1 MTNAIAGVGT
11 VFQRYNGAIWQ
22 DIAEIVSIE
31 GPDMDK
37 EAIEV
42 TSLDTEGEYDE
53 FITGF
58 MEGGRL
64 IMNMNFTRNG
74 FELMKSDFD
83 IDVSRHYRIVMPD
96 EDETVLEF
104 SGLVIEMPLTMEAD
118 NQLIAD
124 VTIQI
129 TESVTISATVP
140 DESVDISSAEIDADL
155 EAYIDAISGTELS
168 DVWISRLNTFITTIK
183 SGLGITN
190 LSDAF
195 DVMYVLAGETEES
208 SLLNLAKRAHD
219 AQVYGTVPF
228 TQYEGFTGGAT
239 TSDRLITNYVPSTD
253 TVKFTLNDGAWGL
266 YSRTDVAIKSGTA
279 VGSAPYGGVFFMS
292 DTTSTIS
299 RAGVN
304 SGRDNSD
311 YNVTTN
317 LANKLGMFILNRVL
331 STEYKIY
338 QNKSVKATS
347 AKAADALCSY
357 GISML
362 AYKETTTYKSVSTG
376 SQFSFFFISRGL
388 SETEIGVISD
398 AFEVLMDS
406 NGKGVVPSA

>member
-266 YSRTDVAIKSGTA
+266 
-279 VGSAPYGGVFFMS
+279 
-292 DTTSTIS
+292 
-299 RAGVN
+299 
-304 SGRDNSD
+304 
-311 YNVTTN
+311 
-317 LANKLGMFILNRVL
+317 
-331 STEYKIY
+331 
-338 QNKSVKATS
+338 
-347 AKAADALCSY
+347 
-357 GISML
+357 
-362 AYKETTTYKSVSTG
+362 
-376 SQFSFFFISRGL
+376 
-388 SETEIGVISD
+388 
-398 AFEVLMDS
+398 
-406 NGKGVVPSA
+406 

>member
-1 MTNAIAGVGT
+1 
-11 VFQRYNGAIWQ
+11 
-22 DIAEIVSIE
+22 
-31 GPDMDK
+31 
-37 EAIEV
+37 
-42 TSLDTEGEYDE
+42 
-53 FITGF
+53 
-58 MEGGRL
+58 
-64 IMNMNFTRNG
+64 
-74 FELMKSDFD
+74 
-83 IDVSRHYRIVMPD
+83 
-96 EDETVLEF
+96 
-104 SGLVIEMPLTMEAD
+104 
-118 NQLIAD
+118 
-124 VTIQI
+124 
-129 TESVTISATVP
+129 
-140 DESVDISSAEIDADL
+140 
-155 EAYIDAISGTELS
+155 
-168 DVWISRLNTFITTIK
+168 
-183 SGLGITN
+183 
-190 LSDAF
+190 
-195 DVMYVLAGETEES
+195 
-208 SLLNLAKRAHD
+208 
-219 AQVYGTVPF
+219 
-228 TQYEGFTGGAT
+228 
-239 TSDRLITNYVPSTD
+239 
-253 TVKFTLNDGAWGL
+253 
-266 YSRTDVAIKSGTA
+266 
-279 VGSAPYGGVFFMS
+279 MS